1 MELMRAI
8 FRKLDRRQALNAD
21 EYKQLMEYIELL
33 GQKSAPSYS
42 LFYQQY
48 AAILKDSYNIVLP
61 RFWYGLDDV
70 LNYLL
75 ANKDRVAIG
84 ATGQFSWDTLPPE
97 LQPYIRYTF
106 HHGGEKQYLS
116 RWTEWLQGK
125 GEDGLVLPR
134 PRTDQVVCI
143 YEDGN
148 PYKEPGLKVH
158 FDRLSR
164 YTFITRLQSYR
175 YLTRNKVPRDRI
187 EVLTPDRLG
196 GTFTN
201 KDKSLYYFVYLSE
214 EDPVKAENACQVLNF
229 VLEGLRS

>member
-8 FRKLDRRQALNAD
+8 FRKLDRKQTLTD
-21 EYKQLMEYIELL
+21 GEYHQLMEYIEQM
-33 GQKSAPSYS
+33 GRKSAQSYS

-48 AAILKDSYNIVLP
+48 AGVLEDRYDTVLP

-75 ANKDRVAIG
+75 THRDILDLP
-84 ATGQFSWDTLPPE
+84 GQPSWELFPPE
-97 LQPYIRYTF
+97 LQPYLNYTF
-106 HHGGEKQYLS
+106 HHGGEKQHLL
-116 RWTEWLQGK
+116 RWTERLQEK
-125 GEDGLVLPR
+125 GGDQLVLPR
-134 PRTDQVVCI
+134 PRSGQAVCI
-143 YEDGN
+143 YEEGN

-158 FDRLSR
+158 FERLSR
-164 YTFITRLQSYR
+164 YAFITRLQSYR

-187 EVLTPDRLG
+187 EVLAPDRLG

-201 KDKSLYYFVYLSE
+201 KDKSLYYFIYLTE

-229 VLEGLRS
+229 ALEELRR